1 MVDKVRREEEKA
13 VKVSLI
19 QFCVGPEP
27 AENAATLE
35 AMIREAAAARAD
47 TPQLILTPEASNV
60 IQPDREVMMAQALPL
75 EQDPVFAMGQ
85 RLSAELS
92 VFLCLGSVLVAG
104 EIPGSMV
111 NRQILFSPEGE
122 VINSYDKIHL
132 FDVQIGD
139 GQHYGE
145 SEIFT
150 PGEEALLSALP
161 DSPAVLG
168 HTICYDLRFPALH
181 QSLAMAGANVLLI
194 PAAFTRPR
202 AGRLARALRARA
214 IETGSWVLAA
224 GTCGEHAG
232 ERRTYGHSCVVSPWG
247 EIVAELASE
256 TEPGILAFDLDF
268 EKVSA
273 ARKAIPAL
281 DHARTFHLSSSH

>member
-1 MVDKVRREEEKA
+1 MVEKVRREKEKA
-13 VKVSLI
+13 VKVSLV
-19 QFCVGPEP
+19 QFCVGPNP
-27 AENAATLE
+27 AENADALE
-35 AMIREAAAARAD
+35 ALIRETAAADA
-47 TPQLILTPEASNV
+47 PQLVLTPEASNV

-85 RLSAELS
+85 RLAAELS

-111 NRQILFSPEGE
+111 NRQILFSPMGE
-122 VINSYDKIHL
+122 VVNSYDKIHL
-132 FDVQIGD
+132 FDVEIGD

-150 PGEEALLSALP
+150 PGKEALLSALP
-161 DSPAVLG
+161 NTPAVLG

-181 QSLAMAGANVLLI
+181 QALAMAGANVLLI
-194 PAAFTRPR
+194 PAAFTQTTGR
-202 AGRLARALRARA
+202 AHWHVLLRARA
-214 IETGSWVLAA
+214 IETSCWVLAA

-268 EKVSA
+268 EKVGA

>member
-1 MVDKVRREEEKA
+1 MVEKVRREKEKA
-13 VKVSLI
+13 VKVSLV
-19 QFCVGPEP
+19 QFCVGPNP
-27 AENAATLE
+27 AENADTLE
-35 AMIREAAAARAD
+35 ALIRETAAADA
-47 TPQLILTPEASNV
+47 PQLILTPEASNV
-60 IQPDREVMMAQALPL
+60 IQPDREVMMAQAVPL

-85 RLSAELS
+85 RLAAKLS

-111 NRQILFSPEGE
+111 NRQILFSPMGE

-132 FDVQIGD
+132 FDVEIGD

-161 DSPAVLG
+161 DTPAVLG

-181 QSLAMAGANVLLI
+181 QALAMAGANVLLI
-194 PAAFTRPR
+194 LAAFTQTTGR
-202 AGRLARALRARA
+202 AHWHTLRARA

-224 GTCGEHAG
+224 GTCGEHAE
-232 ERRTYGHSCVVSPWG
+232 ERRTYGHSCGQPLG
-247 EIVAELASE
+247 RNRRRA
-256 TEPGILAFDLDF
+256 GFGNR
-268 EKVSA
+268 
-273 ARKAIPAL
+273 ARYPCLRPRFREGRRGPQGDPAL